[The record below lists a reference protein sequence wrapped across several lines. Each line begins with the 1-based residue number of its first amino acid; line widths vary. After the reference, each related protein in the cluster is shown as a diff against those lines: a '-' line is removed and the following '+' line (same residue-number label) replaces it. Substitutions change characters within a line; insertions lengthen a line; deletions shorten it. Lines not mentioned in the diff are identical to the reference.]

1 MTMKI
6 RKMRKIKKLQI
17 YWQSP
22 FKGKLIF
29 KNIVDYFYES
39 ENNSCVLF
47 SQGMDSTNTV
57 ISHLDE
63 NLLLITLHGSDIL
76 SGDVEGFNI
85 LSRKVIKFEIK

>member
-1 MTMKI
+1 
-6 RKMRKIKKLQI
+6 
-17 YWQSP
+17 
-22 FKGKLIF
+22 
-29 KNIVDYFYES
+29 
-39 ENNSCVLF
+39 
-47 SQGMDSTNTV
+47 MDSTNTV